1 MVICID
7 YSEKGC
13 WIAWDK
19 ERGVNSFP
27 RLEVC
32 GNPVRLQVVMQR
44 KYPDA
49 IIEISE
55 AASMV
60 ALPMMD
66 DYIDKYVGSSLHK
79 HDRGQ

>member
-1 MVICID
+1 MIICID
-7 YSEKGC
+7 YSDKGC

-19 ERGVNSFP
+19 DKGVDVFP

-32 GNPVRLQVVMQR
+32 GNPFRLQVVMQR

-55 AASMV
+55 AARLV

-66 DYIDKYVGSSLHK
+66 EWVDGYVGSSLHK
-79 HDRGQ
+79 HDKGK